1 MRFVSYD
8 HRPVHVNI
16 SDMHGIHMHHRG
28 VIEKSAMA
36 PFSTDKAHA
45 SISEAVVNA
54 AVKSDM
60 RSPIATVPRVE
71 AVVPAP
77 VAGSPQHPD
86 GSDYPGARHPVVA
99 IIVAP

>member
-36 PFSTDKAHA
+36 PLSADKAHA

-54 AVKSDM
+54 AVKPNVG
-60 RSPIATVPRVE
+60 SPIANVPGV
-71 AVVPAP
+71 
-77 VAGSPQHPD
+77 
-86 GSDYPGARHPVVA
+86 
-99 IIVAP
+99 